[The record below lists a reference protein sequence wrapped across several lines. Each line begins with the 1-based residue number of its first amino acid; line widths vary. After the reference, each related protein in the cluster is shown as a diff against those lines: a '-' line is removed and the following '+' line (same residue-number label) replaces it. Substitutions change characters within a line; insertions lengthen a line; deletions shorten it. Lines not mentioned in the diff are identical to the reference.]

1 MIGRT
6 ILPMSIS
13 TSLDNGWTQEG
24 WQEEYDSYQRPADWL
39 QLSSLIDGDQKI
51 VMLHKIDDHDS
62 NFCAFIVSGDYI
74 VDWGDGSAPVNYS
87 SGVTALYNFDYN
99 ASGIASQTPTSL
111 GYKQVIVTISPQ
123 IGQNLTILDLN
134 VKHTQVGLL
143 AYSTGW
149 LDISMAGAF
158 FTSIGI
164 GSDSVKLS
172 TLNVTQANLE
182 IFDYI
187 GSVSASFVNTSY
199 MFINCL
205 SLNRIVDLNTINV
218 TNTNSMFN
226 GCSSL
231 TTFPLF
237 NLSSLVTAT
246 QMFNNCYSLTTVPLF
261 NLGSLVTATSM
272 FNGCSSLKTVPLFN
286 LGSLVTAT
294 QMFNNCKSLTTVPLF
309 NLGSLV
315 TATSMFNFCSSLT
328 TFPLFNL
335 SSLVTATS
343 MFQYCYSLTTVP
355 LFNLSSVT
363 NTTSM
368 FDNCSSLTTV
378 PLFNL
383 SSLVTATLM
392 FLNCSSLTTVPLFN
406 LGSVTNTTSMF
417 NGCSSLTTVPLFNL
431 SSLVTATS
439 MFQSCYSLT
448 TVPLFNLGSLVTATS
463 MFNFCSSLT
472 TVPLFNLNSLVTSTS
487 MFQYCYSLT
496 TVPLFDLNSL
506 VTATQMF
513 LSCSSLSKVSAVNIK
528 TSINFSSC
536 KLSKNNLQS
545 IFSNSLASNVTT
557 QTITITSNYG
567 SDTAISKTLCGV
579 TTGSSTITQTN
590 TSGLLVGMRV
600 SGTGIDTAVSITLQT
615 GANTITRAS
624 HGLTDNKIIYL
635 MTLVT
640 TTGATIKRPYY
651 VVNSTSNT
659 FQISLTLGGSP
670 ITLVNNGTGTIYYGS
685 YIISII
691 NNVSFT
697 IDVPAS
703 SSGTVTL
710 SNRNLDTSLAIG
722 KGWVV
727 T

>member
-172 TLNVTQANLE
+172 TLNVTQTNLE

-205 SLNRIVDLNTINV
+205 SLNRIVDLNIINV

-231 TTFPLF
+231 TTVPLF

-309 NLGSLV
+309 DLNSLV

-328 TFPLFNL
+328 TVPLFNL

-383 SSLVTATLM
+383 SSLVTAT
-392 FLNCSSLTTVPLFN
+392 
-406 LGSVTNTTSMF
+406 
-417 NGCSSLTTVPLFNL
+417 
-431 SSLVTATS
+431 S
-439 MFQSCYSLT
+439 MFQYCYSLT
-448 TVPLFNLGSLVTATS
+448 TVPLFDLNSLVTATQ
-463 MFNFCSSLT
+463 MFLS
-472 TVPLFNLNSLVTSTS
+472 
-487 MFQYCYSLT
+487 CYSLT